1 MEKISELLK
10 VDLSDPIN
18 LIPLIL
24 IATIVIYA
32 IAIFADQ
39 PPE

>member
-1 MEKISELLK
+1 MEKINELLK

-18 LIPLIL
+18 FIPVLMLLAVALYI
-24 IATIVIYA
+24 IAL
-32 IAIFADQ
+32 FADR